1 MKALG
6 TTLLLAFAF
15 GAAAPALS
23 AQQESAVS
31 EDSARQIEVT
41 ILGMSCPFCAYGV
54 EQKLKRLDGVEELDV
69 VLETG
74 VATLTLR
81 DDADAPNE
89 EIIEAVKDAG
99 FEVAKITRNFESEY
113 SVFERATDT

>member
-1 MKALG
+1 MKAFG
-6 TTLLLAFAF
+6 TTFLLAFAL

-23 AQQESAVS
+23 AQEESTVP
-31 EDSARQIEVT
+31 EDSTRQIEVT

-74 VATLTLR
+74 IATLTLR
-81 DDADAPNE
+81 DGADASNE
-89 EIIEAVKDAG
+89 AIIDAVEDAG
-99 FEVAKITRNFESEY
+99 FEVAKIERNFESEY
-113 SVFERATDT
+113 AAFERATDT

>member
-1 MKALG
+1 MKAFG

-15 GAAAPALS
+15 GATAPALS
-23 AQQESAVS
+23 AQQESAVQ
-31 EDSARQIEVT
+31 EDSTRQIEVT

-54 EQKLKRLDGVEELDV
+54 EQKLKRIEGVEDIEV

-74 VATLTLR
+74 IATLTLR

-89 EIIEAVKDAG
+89 RIIEAVKDAG
-99 FEVAKITRNFESEY
+99 FEVAKIARNYESEY
-113 SVFERATDT
+113 TAFERATDT